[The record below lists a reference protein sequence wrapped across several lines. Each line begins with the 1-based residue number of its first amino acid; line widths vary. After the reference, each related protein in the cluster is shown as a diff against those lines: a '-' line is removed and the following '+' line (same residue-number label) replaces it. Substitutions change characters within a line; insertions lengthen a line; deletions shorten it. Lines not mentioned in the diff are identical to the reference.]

1 MRTILLI
8 MIVLGSTCQLHSQI
22 QSQSMTL
29 NGKVIDLEDNKN
41 IDYFNI
47 EIITDSTVV
56 LQGSFV
62 DGKFTF
68 KLPGQKKHRLKISSM
83 GYEDKIIDID
93 GNGST
98 MDALIC
104 YMKKKDYRSG

>member
-56 LQGSFV
+56 LQGSFL

-68 KLPGQKKHRLKISSM
+68 KLPGQKNT
-83 GYEDKIIDID
+83 G
-93 GNGST
+93 
-98 MDALIC
+98 
-104 YMKKKDYRSG
+104 

>member
-56 LQGSFV
+56 LQE
-62 DGKFTF
+62 T
-68 KLPGQKKHRLKISSM
+68 RLLKS
-83 GYEDKIIDID
+83 
-93 GNGST
+93 
-98 MDALIC
+98 
-104 YMKKKDYRSG
+104 RSPLGRNCRMA

>member
-41 IDYFNI
+41 IDYFKFSTFPLQDVSSNI
-47 EIITDSTVV
+47 LEDCCAEVCY
-56 LQGSFV
+56 
-62 DGKFTF
+62 
-68 KLPGQKKHRLKISSM
+68 RLF
-83 GYEDKIIDID
+83 
-93 GNGST
+93 
-98 MDALIC
+98 
-104 YMKKKDYRSG
+104 

>member
-47 EIITDSTVV
+47 EIMYFKEV
-56 LQGSFV
+56 LWMENLHLNCLV
-62 DGKFTF
+62 
-68 KLPGQKKHRLKISSM
+68 KKNT
-83 GYEDKIIDID
+83 G
-93 GNGST
+93 
-98 MDALIC
+98 
-104 YMKKKDYRSG
+104 